1 MLKVISMR
9 FLSAIVFVSCLTLG
23 WASAAHADRYPT
35 AVFSG
40 LDKISANVSQFTA
53 DVNKPVRYGSL
64 QITVYACHKK
74 PPEET
79 PQTSVY
85 VEVHEVMQETQ
96 EVDPKPLF
104 KGWMFAESPGING
117 LEHPVYDIWL
127 NTCKGV
133 ATPEPDG
140 NL

>member
-1 MLKVISMR
+1 MR
-9 FLSAIVFVSCLTLG
+9 FPYAIVFTFCLALGLTSVSR
-23 WASAAHADRYPT
+23 ADQYPT
-35 AVFSG
+35 AIFSG
-40 LDKISANVSQFTA
+40 LDKISATVSQFQA

-85 VEVHEVMQETQ
+85 VEVHEVIQETQ
-96 EVDPKPLF
+96 EADPKPLF

-117 LEHPVYDIWL
+117 LEHPVYDIWVK
-127 NTCKGV
+127 TCEGV
-133 ATPEPDG
+133 ATPEPGG